1 MISKIEE
8 QTVSVTIWGDG
19 LVKKRWSDW
28 YLDMSNIFHQLGYAR
43 THIGIV
49 SENYKKTKLLTV
61 MRKEKEVLNQ
71 LNDGVEPTSLSLY
84 SLPNQYKTATFD
96 YNILVVRQ
104 DKYISVIVNKSDFEK
119 LDLTNLIDTLV
130 KYIEF
135 DSGEVY
141 MMNRNEVP
149 LIYASKA
156 NAKETFK

>member
-1 MISKIEE
+1 MGEKCIK
-8 QTVSVTIWGDG
+8 G
-19 LVKKRWSDW
+19 WSLNR
-28 YLDMSNIFHQLGYAR
+28 Y
-43 THIGIV
+43 
-49 SENYKKTKLLTV
+49 
-61 MRKEKEVLNQ
+61 RKYIPQEVLNQ
-71 LNDGVEPTSLSLY
+71 LNDGVEPTRLSLY
-84 SLPNQYKTATFD
+84 SLPNQYKTVTFD

-156 NAKETFK
+156 NAKETFKSLEVLEKIDNVY

>member
-1 MISKIEE
+1 M
-8 QTVSVTIWGDG
+8 
-19 LVKKRWSDW
+19 
-28 YLDMSNIFHQLGYAR
+28 
-43 THIGIV
+43 
-49 SENYKKTKLLTV
+49 
-61 MRKEKEVLNQ
+61 
-71 LNDGVEPTSLSLY
+71 NDGVEPTSLSLY

-156 NAKETFK
+156 NAKETFKSLEVLEKIDNVY